1 VTLNYAERLLLLQA
15 LIIRRV
21 PSTSRITPVLLLE
34 ALQGDIELVR
44 EKRPDL
50 YFQHFSKNLS
60 QEVQACVEVG
70 YLEDGSE
77 RRPGR
82 WSKNFRP
89 GPVSY
94 KRTEEGDRLLN
105 SLGVRLGNSL
115 DEMPMSDVGL
125 LDFLS
130 LL

>member
-1 VTLNYAERLLLLQA
+1 VGHNYAERLLLLQA
-15 LIIRRV
+15 MIVRRV
-21 PSTSRITPVLLLE
+21 PSTSRIAPVLLLE

-50 YFQHFSKNLS
+50 YFQHFSNNLS

-77 RRPGR
+77 LRPGR
-82 WSKNFRP
+82 WSKNLRP

-94 KRTEEGDRLLN
+94 KRTEEGDRLLS
-105 SLGVRLGNSL
+105 SLEVRLEGSL
-115 DEMPMSDVGL
+115 DEMPMSDVGV
-125 LDFLS
+125 LDFLGM
-130 LL
+130 L